1 MMKATRSNAFI
12 PVWLTAIILIG
23 TLLIAAGG
31 AIAPLHPEMLT
42 SPHEVMNGAVHV
54 YASYL
59 ASRNIS
65 IAIMLIALLL
75 IRARRA
81 LSQLMVL
88 VALVQGID
96 ACMDCLDGRSAI
108 VPGILV
114 FGALFLV
121 GAAKLCGYPCWKA
134 NAWIDSLE
142 QPAPQ
147 SLESSK

>member
-1 MMKATRSNAFI
+1 MMKATRSNTSI
-12 PVWLTAIILIG
+12 PVWLTVIISLG

-31 AIAPLHPEMLT
+31 AIALLHPEMLT
-42 SPHEVMNGAVHV
+42 SPHEVMNDGVHI
-54 YASYL
+54 YARYL

-96 ACMDCLDGRSAI
+96 ACMDCLDGRVAI

-114 FGALFLV
+114 FGVLFLF
-121 GAAKLCGYPCWKA
+121 GAAKLCGYPFWKA
-134 NAWIDSLE
+134 YAWIDSPE
-142 QPAPQ
+142 QLAPRTE
-147 SLESSK
+147 L